1 MLHQSL
7 TVASLNLHWGCESGG
22 KPYDVTAAC
31 RTLASDVICLQ
42 EVWSPGGEPSIAGT
56 AANEL
61 GYTALELPL
70 TALADINGFRVVRTE
85 SEATG
90 SWGLAVLTRF
100 PVTASAVIDLGR
112 AAGDTVRRA
121 AQLVT
126 LELPDGTSMRVVNTH
141 LTHRLPYGPGQ
152 LRKLY
157 SQLPFTESIVVMGD
171 LNMVG
176 PLAGAVSRRHR
187 PVRGRTWP
195 AGRPVAQLDHALVS
209 SDLSV
214 LKAEVLP
221 RLGSDHLPIRVALT
235 VPPDRRGRS

>member
-7 TVASLNLHWGCESGG
+7 TVASLNLHWGCDSGG
-22 KPYDVTAAC
+22 APYDTTEAC
-31 RTLASDVICLQ
+31 GTLASDVICLQ
-42 EVWSPGGEPSIAGT
+42 EVWSPGGEPSIAMKAG
-56 AANEL
+56 NEL
-61 GYTALELPL
+61 GYAVEELPL
-70 TALADINGFRVVRTE
+70 TALADISGFRVVRTE

-100 PVTASAVIDLGR
+100 PVTASTVIDLGR

-121 AQLVT
+121 AQMVT
-126 LELPDGTSMRVVNTH
+126 LELPGGTSLRVVNTH
-141 LTHRLPYGPGQ
+141 LTHRLLHGPGQ
-152 LRKLY
+152 LRRLF
-157 SQLPFTESIVVMGD
+157 SQLPFSESTVVMGD

-176 PLAGAVSRRHR
+176 PLAGAVSRRRR

-221 RLGSDHLPIRVALT
+221 PLGSDHLPIRVALT
-235 VPPDRRGRS
+235 VPPARRERS